1 MSSTSPAV
9 GRALDLLLYL
19 AGKSGPV
26 TGPRSR
32 GT

>member
-9 GRALDLLLYL
+9 GRALDVLLYL

-26 TGPRSR
+26 IGCGDRP
-32 GT
+32 